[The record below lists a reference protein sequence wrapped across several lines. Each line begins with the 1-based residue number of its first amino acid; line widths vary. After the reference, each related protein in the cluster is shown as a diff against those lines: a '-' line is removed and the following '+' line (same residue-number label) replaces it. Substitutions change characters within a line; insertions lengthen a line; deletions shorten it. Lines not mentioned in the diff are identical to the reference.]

1 MANTIKQKRGT
12 SDPGASDLVVGELA
26 INTPD
31 GGVFTKTD
39 GGTVVEVGSG
49 GGGGASE
56 INDLS
61 DAKTANSGALIGI
74 GTGALENNTSA
85 TSTSLAIG
93 LDALNDQT
101 TGTHNIAIG
110 NGALSQLTTGHT
122 NVAVGRNAGANATS
136 GNTNVFVGMNAGKSD
151 SGGGSTNNSTA
162 VGEGSLQFVSSGND
176 ITAIGYRA
184 LRSVTSGSDNTALG
198 YQAGDAVTTGTNN
211 LFMGHDA
218 GTTFTTG
225 SNCTAIG
232 HNAQPSSNTVSN
244 EITFGDANVT
254 SLRIPGLQ
262 SGASDGQV
270 LTFNST
276 NGNITLADAGGGASA
291 INDLSDAVTK
301 DSGVTIG
308 LGTGALANDD
318 DTVNNNTALGYNAL
332 NANTSGAGGVAVGY
346 EAGSATTTNG
356 KGTFVGFECGQNVT
370 GNHVVAVG
378 YQALKGAT
386 GTNTAFNN
394 TAIGYQA
401 GTAVTSSG
409 ARNSFLGYAC
419 GKSLTSGV
427 GNVLFGSRSGVSL
440 TTGSNNVVIGYE
452 ACGDGSGQLTTGSNN
467 IVIGKHAKSSSATSS
482 NEITLGNTD
491 ITSFRIPGL
500 QSGATNGQ
508 VLTYNST
515 NGDIEFAD
523 AGGGGASAI
532 NDLSDAKTDNSGAAI
547 GIGTGTLAADDG
559 GNSTVAIGKDDLN
572 DQTSGNFNCAVGNEA
587 FSLLTTSA
595 QSAAF
600 GVYAGRRAT
609 GGSNTFIGYSAGE
622 GVSGSA
628 SASYCTAVGE
638 KSMENF
644 TSGSDH
650 TAVGYRSLRNVT
662 TGVDNVSVGYQS
674 GDAVTTGSSNTF
686 LGHEAGTTFTTGSN
700 CTALGHNAQP
710 SSNTVSNEI
719 TLGDASVDS
728 LRIPGLQSGASDGQV
743 LTFNSSNGNIT
754 LADAGGGGL
763 FTEDVNKNLY
773 GGSNAFLNPTLTGS
787 DKADNN
793 VAIGERC
800 MMDITG
806 GDRNVALGANTMKEI
821 TMGSYN
827 VGIGEEACGGN
838 SAAAFTGQDNV
849 GIGRGALDSVTTGD
863 DNIALGLA
871 ALDKCTTGSYNIAL
885 GKNCLKDT
893 TTGEYNIAMGEG
905 SQRYA
910 SGSNNISM
918 GYRTAHNISG
928 SNNVLIGA
936 SILTSSSDS
945 LSGSNNTLIGKSASP
960 SSASVSNEMTLGH
973 SGLNTLRCN
982 QTSITSLS
990 DGRDKINVAE
1000 LGEGLDFVSRL
1011 KPVKF
1016 EWKTRDG
1023 NIKDGTC
1030 EAGFIAQDLQQLQKD
1045 TDTDY
1050 LKLVMDSNPDRLE
1063 ASYGKLVPILVRA
1076 IQELKSEVE
1085 QLKANV

>member
-26 INTPD
+26 INTTD

-39 GGTVVEVGSG
+39 GGSVVEVGSG
-49 GGGGASE
+49 G
-56 INDLS
+56 
-61 DAKTANSGALIGI
+61 
-74 GTGALENNTSA
+74 
-85 TSTSLAIG
+85 
-93 LDALNDQT
+93 
-101 TGTHNIAIG
+101 
-110 NGALSQLTTGHT
+110 
-122 NVAVGRNAGANATS
+122 
-136 GNTNVFVGMNAGKSD
+136 
-151 SGGGSTNNSTA
+151 
-162 VGEGSLQFVSSGND
+162 
-176 ITAIGYRA
+176 
-184 LRSVTSGSDNTALG
+184 
-198 YQAGDAVTTGTNN
+198 
-211 LFMGHDA
+211 
-218 GTTFTTG
+218 
-225 SNCTAIG
+225 
-232 HNAQPSSNTVSN
+232 
-244 EITFGDANVT
+244 
-254 SLRIPGLQ
+254 
-262 SGASDGQV
+262 
-270 LTFNST
+270 
-276 NGNITLADAGGGASA
+276 GGGASA

-318 DTVNNNTALGYNAL
+318 DSDNNNTALGYNAL

-427 GNVLFGSRSGVSL
+427 GNVLFGSRSGVSV

-523 AGGGGASAI
+523 AGGGGASEI
-532 NDLSDAKTDNSGAAI
+532 NDLSDAKTDNSGALVAL
-547 GIGTGTLAADDG
+547 GTGAAAADDG
-559 GNSTVAIGKDDLN
+559 TNDGVAIGKDALN
-572 DQTSGNFNCAVGNEA
+572 DQTTGTFNCAVGNEA
-587 FSLLTTSA
+587 FSLLTTSG

-609 GGSNTFIGYSAGE
+609 GGSNTFVGYSAGE

-662 TGVDNVSVGYQS
+662 TGNDNVAIGYQS
-674 GDAVTTGSSNTF
+674 GDAVTTGSNNTF
-686 LGHEAGTTFTTGSN
+686 MGHESGGTFTTGSN
-700 CTALGHNAQP
+700 CTAIGHNAQP

-719 TLGDASVDS
+719 TLGDASVTS
-728 LRIPGLQSGASDGQV
+728 LRIPGLQSNASDGQV
-743 LTFNSSNGNIT
+743 LTFDSSNGNIT
-754 LADAGGGGL
+754 LANAGGFL
-763 FTEDVNKNLY
+763 TEDANKNIF
-773 GGSNAFLNPTLTGS
+773 GGTNAFASPIETGSN
-787 DKADNN
+787 KADNN
-793 VAIGERC
+793 IAIGEQAMQDISSGDLNIAIGKQACKELTSGGGTVAIGELTC
-800 MMDITG
+800 GGNAAAATTG
-806 GDRNVALGANTMKEI
+806 I
-821 TMGSYN
+821 YN
-827 VGIGEEACGGN
+827 VGIGQKSCQHLT
-838 SAAAFTGQDNV
+838 TGRSNV
-849 GIGRGALDSVTTGD
+849 GIGKETLEKV
-863 DNIALGLA
+863 
-871 ALDKCTTGSYNIAL
+871 TTGSYNIAL
-885 GKNCLKDT
+885 GENCLKDT
-893 TTGEYNIAMGEG
+893 TTGEYNIALGEG

-928 SNNVLIGA
+928 SNNVLIGP

-945 LSGSNNTLIGKSASP
+945 LSGNNNTLIGRSASP
-960 SSASVSNEMTLGH
+960 SSSSVNNEMTLGN
-973 SGLNTLRCN
+973 SSLNTLRCN

-990 DGRDKINVAE
+990 DGRDKINVVE

-1023 NIKDGTC
+1023 NSKDGTY